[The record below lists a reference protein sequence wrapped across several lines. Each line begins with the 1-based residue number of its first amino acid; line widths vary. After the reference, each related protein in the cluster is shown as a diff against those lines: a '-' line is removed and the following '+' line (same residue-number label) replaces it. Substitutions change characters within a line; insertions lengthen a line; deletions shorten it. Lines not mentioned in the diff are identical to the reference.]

1 MKLTIDIGNSRT
13 KIGIFQKDE
22 LISTDTSDELTI
34 TFIEKVFEE
43 FPSIEKA
50 IYANVKDVNS
60 EVIEHLKVLATTVQ
74 LTNSSALPF
83 YNKYETPETLG
94 KDRIAVVAGA
104 LALMPDE
111 NVLIIDAGTC
121 ITYDL
126 LTSKKEYLG
135 GGISPGIS
143 MRFEAMNTLTGKL
156 PLVRHELDK
165 RVDLIGNSTVK
176 SLESGSCNGVLCEV
190 DGIIDEYKKQF
201 QGLKVI
207 VTGGDFKYFDKYLK
221 NNIFAAP
228 NLVLIGLKKILD
240 IDEDS

>member
-74 LTNSSALPF
+74 LTNSSVLPF